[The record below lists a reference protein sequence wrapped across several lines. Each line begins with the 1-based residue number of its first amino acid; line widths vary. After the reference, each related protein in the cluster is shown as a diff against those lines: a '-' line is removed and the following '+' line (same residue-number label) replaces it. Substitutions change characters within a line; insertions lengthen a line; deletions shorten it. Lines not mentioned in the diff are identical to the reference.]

1 MIDIDKNK
9 IDIENRDNLTDE
21 YIIKYFKQ
29 KKESFRIYKSING
42 YHVFCTSKKFKYR
55 DVNSVQFMLDN
66 MCDKYYCLYSYLR
79 GFCVRLNKKFD
90 EISTD
95 PNYKIYKLIAVINEK
110 NELPEQKK
118 KLQLLDR
125 LIHKYKK
132 ECNLNPCYKNQIEG

>member
-1 MIDIDKNK
+1 
-9 IDIENRDNLTDE
+9 
-21 YIIKYFKQ
+21 
-29 KKESFRIYKSING
+29 
-42 YHVFCTSKKFKYR
+42 
-55 DVNSVQFMLDN
+55 MLNN

-118 KLQLLDR
+118 KLQLVDR

-132 ECNLNPCYKNQIEG
+132 ECNLNQYNKNQIEG